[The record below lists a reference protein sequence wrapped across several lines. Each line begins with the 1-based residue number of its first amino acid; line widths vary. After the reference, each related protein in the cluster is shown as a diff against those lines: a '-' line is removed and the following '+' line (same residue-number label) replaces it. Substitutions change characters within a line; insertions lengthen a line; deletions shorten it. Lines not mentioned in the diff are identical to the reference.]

1 MNLRQHALASIL
13 GGSALLGFAILG
25 CQKHPT
31 APPHQVDT
39 RPAAVQSFDEIAQV
53 VKSALETGGVGG
65 VQGGFVDE
73 KGNARSQ
80 FSVHNNVT
88 SELIPPTDGSDAYR
102 AKITVKSKTTYSLR
116 HIPDTEKKDSD
127 QDNKKN
133 NKGQDSG
140 ANPMDDTPQT
150 GPNGVEV
157 LDPGLVSSP
166 AKSKPLPG
174 NKVDNSVSRLAD
186 EESRT
191 YDLAYE
197 NGRWVLKTELDPK
210 TEQSVSNAFKFALA
224 QQP

>member
-1 MNLRQHALASIL
+1 MNLRQYALASIL

-25 CQKHPT
+25 CQQHPN
-31 APPHQVDT
+31 APAHQADT

-116 HIPDTEKKDSD
+116 HIPDSEKKDGD
-127 QDNKKN
+127 QDSKK
-133 NKGQDSG
+133 K
-140 ANPMDDTPQT
+140 
-150 GPNGVEV
+150 
-157 LDPGLVSSP
+157 
-166 AKSKPLPG
+166 
-174 NKVDNSVSRLAD
+174 
-186 EESRT
+186 
-191 YDLAYE
+191 
-197 NGRWVLKTELDPK
+197 
-210 TEQSVSNAFKFALA
+210 
-224 QQP
+224 